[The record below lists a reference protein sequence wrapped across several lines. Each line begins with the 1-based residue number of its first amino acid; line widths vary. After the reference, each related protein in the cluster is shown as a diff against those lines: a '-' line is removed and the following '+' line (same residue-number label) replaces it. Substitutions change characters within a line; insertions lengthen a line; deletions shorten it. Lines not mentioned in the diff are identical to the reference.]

1 MNMKKL
7 YIAPSVETT
16 LLLTA
21 DIITFSSEGNR
32 TLGDS
37 ANDWIGKSISDL
49 DFN

>member
-1 MNMKKL
+1 MKKL
-7 YIAPSVETT
+7 YIAPVVETT

-32 TLGDS
+32 TLGDNVS
-37 ANDWIGKSISDL
+37 DWMGKSISDL